1 MRGDMKHGI
10 IAGAA
15 IVCAI
20 LGCGHWKVSTY
31 NPSPICAIE
40 NGVEPGKVKLLFGE
54 DGIFDLTFGVR
65 IFRGKIYIADNSLK
79 RLQVF
84 ERDGSLELMIAPRGS
99 AVPKSGGAK
108 TAFFNFSVMGHL
120 VTDSRDTIYVQ
131 NRMVPTDSSGG
142 DDLDFSPSYLLAF
155 DKSGTLQYTLG
166 RVGPPNMPFDFI
178 ESVEVDRD
186 DRLFVVS
193 RKFTTWT
200 VSRFNEQKLAFS
212 ANFTNSGFTEQDQDK
227 TYEGKIDC
235 VKIFRNGEDFLL
247 SVAFYQGLRFKY
259 RKIFKYSI
267 KEQKIT
273 GTVLDLADPKNELF
287 ALVDDSQ
294 LYLWNVEEKRTRFVV
309 MNFAGNIVN
318 NILLKFDERRY
329 FYQDIMLDESSSFYS
344 FRVNKNNVEIL
355 EWK

>member
-10 IAGAA
+10 I
-15 IVCAI
+15 VCALLI
-20 LGCGHWKVSTY
+20 AATLGCGHWKVSTY
-31 NPSPICAIE
+31 NPGPICAIE
-40 NGVEPGKVKLLFGE
+40 NGVEPGKVKLVFGE

-65 IFRGKIYIADNSLK
+65 VYRGKIYIADNSLK

-84 ERDGSLELMIAPRGS
+84 ERDGSLELLIGPRG
-99 AVPKSGGAK
+99 AAAPKSGGAK
-108 TAFFNFSVMGHL
+108 IASFNFSVMGHL
-120 VTDSRDTIYVQ
+120 VTDSRDVIYVQ
-131 NRMVPTDSSGG
+131 NRMVPSDSSGG

-155 DKSGTLQYTLG
+155 DAAGTLQYTLG
-166 RVGPPNMPFDFI
+166 KLGAPNMPFDFI
-178 ESVEVDRD
+178 ESVEVDKS

-193 RKFTTWT
+193 RKFSTWT
-200 VSRFNEQKLAFS
+200 VSRFQEQKLTFT
-212 ANFTNSGFTEQDQDK
+212 ANFTNSGFTEQEQDK

-235 VKIFRNGEDFLL
+235 VKIFRSGEDFLL

-259 RKIFKYSI
+259 RKIFKYAI

-273 GTVLDLADPKNELF
+273 GTVLDLPDPKNELF

-294 LYLWNVEEKRTRFVV
+294 LYLWNVEEKRTRFVI
-309 MNFAGNIVN
+309 MNFSGNIVN
-318 NILLKFDERRY
+318 NILLRFDERRY

-344 FRVNKNNVEIL
+344 FRVNKNNVEIM